1 MDETAK
7 FEAIKRLENDLLID
21 EVKAEGL
28 IEDAAEIVLSYTNRG
43 EMEKGMWIYARQLA
57 TIAYNMEGN
66 EGEASRSEGG
76 VSQTFVTDIPVN
88 IQRGLNRYRVGKVV
102 SYYAT
107 KTT

>member
-7 FEAIKRLENDLLID
+7 DKAADRLKEDLSID
-21 EVKAEGL
+21 EKKANGL
-28 IEDAAEIVLSYTNRG
+28 IEDAAEIVLSYTNRD
-43 EMEKGMWIYARQLA
+43 EMIDTLWIYARQLA
-57 TIAYNMEGN
+57 TIAFNMTGN

-76 VSQTFVTDIPVN
+76 VSQTFVEDIPLT

-107 KTT
+107 EKT